1 MQFSVLK
8 PQLTFVLVVT
18 HASNPY
24 SLHRYC
30 EYQSEKSEEEIVF
43 PRREVSYLTGRCSS
57 SNSFG
62 D

>member
-30 EYQSEKSEEEIVF
+30 EYQSEKE
-43 PRREVSYLTGRCSS
+43 
-57 SNSFG
+57 
-62 D
+62 